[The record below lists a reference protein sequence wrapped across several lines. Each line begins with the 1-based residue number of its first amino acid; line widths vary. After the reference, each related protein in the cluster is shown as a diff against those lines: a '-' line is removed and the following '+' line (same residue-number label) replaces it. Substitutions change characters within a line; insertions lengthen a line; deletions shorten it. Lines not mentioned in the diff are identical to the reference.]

1 MQRILI
7 LLVSSLVISAVWATG
22 PARAADTDGL
32 FRTISQASVSAHIVP
47 RYKKLAAFGAGL
59 SAAAKTYCQDRNA
72 DSFTALDN
80 AFRNYWTAWASI
92 RHIQFGPVHLENR
105 GFRIQFWPDFRN
117 KTSKQLA
124 RVLAAE
130 DITALEKTTFAKTSI
145 AVQGLPALE
154 RLLTKGHEGFDGPKG
169 AFECALTVTIT
180 DNLFDIARGIS
191 EDWNPTDGYS
201 HVIALAGSKGSP
213 YSDAS
218 EVTVE
223 LLQSLL
229 GELEASRDVR
239 IGRPLGSTTDRA
251 HPKQAEA
258 WRSGLSRTLLLE
270 ALKGAEDLYL
280 SGGFDHALRDVGKAA
295 LADKISGG
303 FQKAIIDVSALDTSL
318 YVAFKAPDGR
328 IKLQAVRADLKSL
341 TGLIA
346 TDLAVAL
353 NISPGFNSRDGD

>member
-7 LLVSSLVISAVWATG
+7 LLVSILVFSAVWATG
-22 PARAADTDGL
+22 PARAADAEGL
-32 FRTISQASVSAHIVP
+32 FKTISQASVSAHIVP
-47 RYKKLAAFGAGL
+47 RYKKLAASGAAL
-59 SAAAKTYCQDRNA
+59 SAAAKTYCQDRTA
-72 DSFTALDN
+72 HSFMALDS
-80 AFRNYWTAWASI
+80 AFRNYWIAWAGI

-130 DITALEKTTFAKTSI
+130 KITALEKTTFAKTSI

-154 RLLTKGHEGFDGPKG
+154 RLLTKGHEGFAGSGG
-169 AFECALTVTIT
+169 AFECALTVTIA
-180 DNLFDIARGIS
+180 DNLFDIASGITK
-191 EDWNPTDGYS
+191 DWNPADGYA
-201 HVIALAGSKGSP
+201 HTIALAGTGGSP
-213 YSDAS
+213 YSEVS
-218 EVTVE
+218 EVPVE

-239 IGRPLGSTTDRA
+239 LGRPLGSATDRA

-258 WRSGLSRTLLLE
+258 WRSGLSKTLLLE
-270 ALKGAEDLYL
+270 SLKGTEDLYL
-280 SGGFDHALRDVGKAA
+280 SGGFDHALRDTGKAA

-303 FQKAIIDVSALDTSL
+303 FQKAITEVAALDASL
-318 YVAFKAPDGR
+318 YDAFKIPDDR
-328 IKLQAVRADLKSL
+328 KKLQAMRADLKSL
-341 TGLIA
+341 IGLIA